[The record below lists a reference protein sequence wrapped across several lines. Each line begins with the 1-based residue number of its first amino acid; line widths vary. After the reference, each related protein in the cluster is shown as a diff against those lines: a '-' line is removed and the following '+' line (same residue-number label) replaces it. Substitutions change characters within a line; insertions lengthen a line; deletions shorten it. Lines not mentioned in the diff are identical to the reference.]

1 MYKIE
6 ILETMKGKND
16 EMDKKKK
23 IFPAVERKGEKE
35 RQIECRYEG
44 KNKIEEKDIS
54 IWRRKCRKGKCSHQ

>member
-1 MYKIE
+1 
-6 ILETMKGKND
+6 MKGKND

-54 IWRRKCRKGKCSHQ
+54 I